1 ANMVASK
8 NALDS
13 HDVVFKESGHLNFTD
28 LPLFS
33 PFLAK
38 MLGTGNIDKVY
49 CIEKMN
55 NVVLDFFNYYL
66 KDGKELNIMTE
77 Y

>member
-1 ANMVASK
+1 MVASK
-8 NALDS
+8 NAIDS

-38 MLGTGNIDKVY
+38 MLGTGAIDKVY

-55 NVVLDFFNYYL
+55 NIVLDYFNYYL